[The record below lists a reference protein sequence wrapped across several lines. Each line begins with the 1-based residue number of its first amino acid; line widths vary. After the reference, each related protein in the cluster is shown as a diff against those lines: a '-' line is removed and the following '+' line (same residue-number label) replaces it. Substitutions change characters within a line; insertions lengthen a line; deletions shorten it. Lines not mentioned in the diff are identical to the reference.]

1 MVGLARIVSS
11 DPSRN
16 VLIAILTLENDD
28 GTAVN
33 PVTAA
38 LPVQVAF
45 VAVGASPDTAAWLAA
60 DWVAATDGSFRARCQ
75 VGSAATGVLVPGQYQ
90 VYVQVRTGGETITVP
105 AADVL
110 ESY

>member
-1 MVGLARIVSS
+1 MGLVKICSADAV
-11 DPSRN
+11 RN
-16 VLIAILTLENDD
+16 VLITITTLETDD

-38 LPVQVAF
+38 LPVAVAF
-45 VAVGASPDTAAWLAA
+45 PLVGFAPETATWLAA
-60 DWVAATDGSFRARCQ
+60 GWVTAADGSFRVRCQ
-75 VGSAATGVLVPGQYQ
+75 VGSAATGTLPPGRYQ
-90 VYVQVRTGGETITVP
+90 PYVQVGLAPETITVP